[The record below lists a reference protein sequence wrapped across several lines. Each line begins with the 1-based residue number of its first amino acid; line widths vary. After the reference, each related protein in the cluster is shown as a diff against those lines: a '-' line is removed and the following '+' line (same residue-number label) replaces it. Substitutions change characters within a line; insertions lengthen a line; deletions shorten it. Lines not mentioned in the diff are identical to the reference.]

1 MDESRF
7 WRLVEG
13 RIGSGRVDVFFLLQH
28 PELQEIWMEYKGD
41 LKHDTLLNLQRQK
54 CYKDARTRYG

>member
-1 MDESRF
+1 MRAGF
-7 WRLVEG
+7 GGWLKVELDLA
-13 RIGSGRVDVFFLLQH
+13 VLMFFFLLQH